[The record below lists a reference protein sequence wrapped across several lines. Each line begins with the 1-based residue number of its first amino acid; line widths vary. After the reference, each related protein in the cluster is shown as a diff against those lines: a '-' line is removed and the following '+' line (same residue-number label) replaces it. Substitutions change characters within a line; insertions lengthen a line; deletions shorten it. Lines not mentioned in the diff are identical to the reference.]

1 MESSETVSLSW
12 PDERAIYLT
21 LDLECDYGTALPA
34 NTYEADRETDQ
45 LVDLLERYSAPLSCF
60 VQTEVL
66 EEAPTAVR
74 TLAEADVPVSFHAHS
89 HTHPPRAEADVEY
102 EVRESV
108 ARVQSEFETEHI
120 GYRFPDGDAYPTD
133 YEILGRHGVSFS
145 STLFPSWRP
154 GRFNNARRDRKPFR
168 HRDSGVVELP
178 FTVQS
183 DLIRI
188 PVSISYLKFLGR
200 GYDWLVRQDSPT
212 IIIFDMHMHDLVVPS
227 TFADLPRRYKL
238 VYARHKHDGFAM
250 LDRLLDSLQSNGY
263 RFGELTELY
272 ERVTGKDDE

>member
-1 MESSETVSLSW
+1 MEPTDTVSLPW

-21 LDLECDYGTALPA
+21 LDLECDYGTALA
-34 NTYEADRETDQ
+34 SNTYEAARETGQ
-45 LVDLLERYSAPLSCF
+45 LVDLLERYSAPLTCF

-89 HTHPPRAEADVEY
+89 HTHPTRAEADVEY

-108 ARVQSEFETEHI
+108 ARIQSEFETEHI
-120 GYRFPDGDAYPTD
+120 GYRFPDGDAYASD
-133 YEILGRHGVSFS
+133 YDVLARHGVSFS

-154 GRFNNARRDRKPFR
+154 GRFNNARRGREPFR

-178 FTVQS
+178 FTVHS
-183 DLIRI
+183 DLIRV

-200 GYDWLVRQDSPT
+200 GYDWLVRQYPPSP
-212 IIIFDMHMHDLVVPS
+212 IVFDIHMHDLVVPDAFS
-227 TFADLPRRYKL
+227 ALPSRYKV
-238 VYARHKHDGFAM
+238 VYTRHKNDGFDM
-250 LDRLLDSLQSNGY
+250 LDRLLDSLQANGY
-263 RFGELTELY
+263 QFGELTDLY
-272 ERVTGKDDE
+272 EQITDEYDE